1 MDRTYKNG
9 DYVQMDFYSHEEPLS
24 SVEGQVNGE
33 YLYVT
38 GGSVPLDINQ
48 VFTTNIVPRPDL
60 KENASPDPGQ
70 TEMTDKEAIRILQ
83 DSKALV
89 VGQVYGLHDAVEKAV
104 SALENQASVNAFIDE
119 FRERLKRYGHS
130 HGNNQTL
137 EDVFKILS
145 ATKQS
150 CEKGELSPKP
160 QHNPCNDLADIMS
173 DPELYKHWMETSGRY
188 L

>member
-1 MDRTYKNG
+1 MDRAYKDG
-9 DYVQMDFYSHEEPLS
+9 DYVQMDFYSHEEPLC

-33 YLYVT
+33 YLNVA

-60 KENASPDPGQ
+60 RENANPDP
-70 TEMTDKEAIRILQ
+70 
-83 DSKALV
+83 
-89 VGQVYGLHDAVEKAV
+89 
-104 SALENQASVNAFIDE
+104 SALENQASVNVFIDE

-145 ATKQS
+145 AAKQS
-150 CEKGELSPKP
+150 YEKGDLSPKI
-160 QHNPCNDLADIMS
+160 QHNPCNDMADIMA